1 MATNVLLTE
10 EDIRQLI
17 FELVSVETAAREAQI
32 NQEAEARQTGDNSLN
47 QLLSQEITA
56 RIAAVSGVQTST
68 NASIVRIDGN
78 VTQLQALVNQRLGLA
93 EQAVTDMLLSVNDI
107 LTRLNVVQG
116 SSTTAGSIAK
126 ALFDAKAYTDQKI
139 SEVLDNAPQILDTL
153 KELSDA
159 IGGDGNFITTINQS
173 IQDNKQDVLD
183 LLSQSLVKKQ
193 LIVLTQQQVD
203 QGYVDLPV
211 VGIISNSIT
220 AFVNR
225 LGIFQD
231 EDFTVSVVGGNTRL
245 TFINAFASTGEEA
258 VQAGEQLR
266 VTYWTLT

>member
-1 MATNVLLTE
+1 MATNELLTE

-17 FELVSVETAAREAQI
+17 FELISVETAAREAQI
-32 NQEAEARQTGDNSLN
+32 TQEAEARQAGDSSLN
-47 QLLSQEITA
+47 QLLNQEITA
-56 RIAAVSGVQTST
+56 RINAVSGLQTST

-78 VTQLQALVNQRLGLA
+78 VTQLQNLVNQRLGLA
-93 EQAVTDMLLSVNDI
+93 EQTVTGMLLTVND
-107 LTRLNVVQG
+107 LLSRLDVVQG
-116 SSTTAGSIAK
+116 SATTAGSIAK

-173 IQDNKQDVLD
+173 IQDNKQDILD
-183 LLSQSLVKKQ
+183 LLSQSLVKRQ
-193 LIVLTQQQVD
+193 LIVLTQQHVD
-203 QGYVDLPV
+203 QGYIDLPV
-211 VGIISNSIT
+211 VDIIANSLT

-231 EDFTVSVVGGNTRL
+231 EDFTVSVVGDSTRL
-245 TFINAFASTGEEA
+245 TFINALASTGDEA
-258 VQAGEQLR
+258 IQAGEQLR